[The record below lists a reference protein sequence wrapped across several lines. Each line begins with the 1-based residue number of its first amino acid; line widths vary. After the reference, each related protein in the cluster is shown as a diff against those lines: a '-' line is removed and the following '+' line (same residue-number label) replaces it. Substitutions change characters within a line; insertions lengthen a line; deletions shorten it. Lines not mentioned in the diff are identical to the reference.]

1 MATQHPDSASRR
13 VTVSE
18 EPDEAVDCCRRDGLG
33 CDEYLV
39 DYMGKL
45 TPYHQIGIIVK
56 KMIEETDLVPG
67 EDVYI
72 TPRMVSSF
80 REEPFRQLMT
90 TLAVVE
96 GIYECYK
103 KFGVQ
108 GVHYIVQAF
117 TSTLE
122 DLRLCKERSESVLR
136 LVGRHLKID
145 TGNMGFRMLP
155 LFGGLAEQLSIDR
168 YLPNLIE
175 TLQVNDFIRI
185 FIGKSETAMLYGHMA
200 STLSCKLA
208 ISESY
213 GVAQKYGIDLYPILG
228 VGALP
233 FRGHLTLENVENVLS
248 EYRGARTYTVQS
260 GLRYDHG
267 ADKTKRLIE
276 RLRSG
281 VNLKPLEYSE
291 DEVRNMKRSI
301 FIFAKNYLIE
311 LSEIQDIVRKVSDY
325 IPKQRERL
333 LDFEEVSYYR
343 ELRNVQNIL
352 SLCEDETLRRN
363 LVDFMEKAFK
373 KPPRWFKFVASL
385 YTCGLPPE
393 FLGTGKALKE
403 IKETLGSGWVDKL
416 VEEVYPSIKE
426 DLRFASRFLITDPES
441 NMLLTERILEG
452 IELLRENFE
461 FEELDESYRI
471 LSQITSSYLKEAL
484 YGKPMER
491 KRLAILISEGDVA
504 EYLDGNLKDNLSRMI
519 LDLGKIRKSLA

>member
-1 MATQHPDSASRR
+1 MATQHPDSASRK
-13 VTVSE
+13 VAVSE
-18 EPDEAVDCCRRDGLG
+18 EPDEAVECCKRGGLG

-45 TPYHQIGIIVK
+45 TPYHQIGIIIK
-56 KMIEETDLVPG
+56 KLIEETDLVPG
-67 EDVYI
+67 EDVHI

-80 REEPFRQLMT
+80 REEPFRQLMA

-96 GIYECYK
+96 GIYQCYK
-103 KFGVQ
+103 KFGTQ
-108 GVHYIVQAF
+108 GIHYIVQAF

-122 DLRLCKERSESVLR
+122 DLKLCKERSESVLG
-136 LVGRHLKID
+136 LVGKHLGMNTKD
-145 TGNMGFRMLP
+145 MSFRMLP

-168 YLPNLIE
+168 YLPHLIE

-200 STLSCKLA
+200 SVLSCKLA
-208 ISESY
+208 LSESHRVAHRY
-213 GVAQKYGIDLYPILG
+213 GVDLYPTLG

-233 FRGHLTLENVENVLS
+233 FRGHLTLENVENVLK
-248 EYRGARTYTVQS
+248 EYRGSRTYTIQS

-267 ADKTKRLIE
+267 ADKTKSLIE
-276 RLRSG
+276 KLKSG
-281 VNLKPLEYSE
+281 ISLKPLEYSE
-291 DEVRNMKRSI
+291 DEIRNMKHSV

-311 LSEIQDIVRKVSDY
+311 LSEIQDIVQKISDY
-325 IPKQRERL
+325 IPRQRERL

-343 ELRNVQNIL
+343 EIRNVKNIL
-352 SLCEDETLRRN
+352 NLCEDKTLRRH
-363 LVDFMEKAFK
+363 LVDFMERAFK

-393 FLGTGKALKE
+393 LLGTGKALKE
-403 IKETLGSGWVDKL
+403 IEETLGSGWVDKL
-416 VEEVYPSIKE
+416 VEEIYPSIKE
-426 DLRFASRFLITDPES
+426 DLKFASRFFIADPES
-441 NMLLTERILEG
+441 NMLLTDRILEG
-452 IELLRENFE
+452 VELLKENFE
-461 FEELDESYRI
+461 FEGLDESYRI
-471 LSQITSSYLKEAL
+471 LGGVTSSYLKEAL

-491 KRLAILISEGDVA
+491 KRLAILISGEDVA